1 MRGLFPVGVWQ
12 GKNSL
17 MPPVLYLLIKNNR
30 KLNNSWHFTMIRAG
44 FLINPIAGMGGTVG
58 LKGTDGVLE
67 EALRRGA
74 VPGAAG
80 RAKTALSLLKG
91 APVHFFTCSGVMG
104 EDSLRETGITSFTV
118 VYTGPGITSDQ
129 DTRDA
134 CRVFIE
140 KNVDLV
146 LFCGGDGT
154 ARIIYEEVGN
164 RIPILGIPAGVKMYS
179 AVFAVTPAAAAGLVN
194 AISRN
199 GWSVRQDPGHT
210 GVRLRDTEVVDV
222 DEDAYR
228 NGELKTRLF
237 GFAKSPYVP
246 GFVQATKQVYEE
258 MEEERAKDDIARFI
272 SEIITATPEIMYL
285 LGPGTTTAA
294 VMQRFGIEKTI
305 LGFDALKNGRPAGY
319 DLNEKDMLALLEGG
333 QRARLIVSIIG
344 AQGSVLGRG
353 TQQVSP
359 DVLKRIGVEN
369 VIVVATPHKVRETPL
384 IFIDTGD
391 EALDRSFGNHLRIIT
406 GYHVAQRKVLG
417 RPTGP
422 EQPGMPGP

>member
-1 MRGLFPVGVWQ
+1 
-12 GKNSL
+12 
-17 MPPVLYLLIKNNR
+17 
-30 KLNNSWHFTMIRAG
+30 MIRVG

-58 LKGTDGVLE
+58 LKGTDRVLE

-74 VPGAAG
+74 VPGADG
-80 RAKTALSLLKG
+80 RAKTALSLLND
-91 APVHFFTCSGVMG
+91 APVHFFTCSGAMG
-104 EDSLRETGITSFTV
+104 EDALKETGITSFTV
-118 VYTGPGITSDQ
+118 VYTCPGITSDL
-129 DTRDA
+129 DTRGA
-134 CRVFIE
+134 CRAFLE
-140 KNVDLV
+140 KNIDLI

-154 ARIIYEEVGN
+154 ARIVYEEVGN

-179 AVFAVTPAAAAGLVN
+179 AVFAVTPAAAGGLVT
-194 AISRN
+194 AIALQ
-199 GWSVRQDPGHT
+199 GWSGRPGPEYT
-210 GVRLRDTEVVDV
+210 GVLLRDTEVVDV

-228 NGELKTRLF
+228 KGELRTRLF
-237 GFAKSPYVP
+237 GFARSPSLP

-258 MEEERAKDDIARFI
+258 TEEERAKDDIARFM
-272 SEIITATPEIMYL
+272 SEIIAATPETIYI

-305 LGFDALKNGRPAGY
+305 LGFDALVNGRSAGH
-319 DLNEKDMLALLEGG
+319 DLNEKDMLGLLDGG
-333 QRARLIVSIIG
+333 RKARLIISIIG

-359 DVLKRIGVEN
+359 EVLKRIGVEN

-391 EALDRSFGNHLRIIT
+391 TALDRSFGDHIRVIT

-422 EQPGMPGP
+422 EQPGP

>member
-1 MRGLFPVGVWQ
+1 
-12 GKNSL
+12 
-17 MPPVLYLLIKNNR
+17 
-30 KLNNSWHFTMIRAG
+30 MIRVG

-58 LKGTDGVLE
+58 LKGTDGVLA
-67 EALRRGA
+67 EALHRGA

-80 RAKTALSLLKG
+80 RAKTALSRLKD
-91 APVHFFTCSGVMG
+91 APVHFYTCSGAMG

-118 VYTGPGITSDQ
+118 AYTGPGITSEQ
-129 DTRDA
+129 DTREA
-134 CRVFIE
+134 CRAFIA
-140 KNVDLV
+140 KNIELL

-154 ARIIYEEVGN
+154 ARVIYEEVGN

-179 AVFAVTPAAAAGLVN
+179 AVFAVTPAAAGELVT
-194 AISRN
+194 AIALH
-199 GWSVRQDPGHT
+199 GWSGRPGSGHM
-210 GVRLRDTEVVDV
+210 GVLLRDTEVVDV
-222 DEDAYR
+222 DEAAYR
-228 NGELKTRLF
+228 NGELRTRLF

-272 SEIITATPEIMYL
+272 SEIITATPEIMYI

-305 LGFDALKNGRPAGY
+305 LGFDALLDGRPAGH
-319 DLNEKDMLALLEGG
+319 DLNEKDMLTLLEGG
-333 QRARLIVSIIG
+333 RKARLIVSIIG

-359 DVLKRIGVEN
+359 EVLKRIGVEN

-391 EALDRSFGNHLRIIT
+391 AALDRRFGDHIRIIT

-417 RPTGP
+417 IPSGP
-422 EQPGMPGP
+422 EQRGYI